1 MTPEA
6 VGIALVGL
14 KAHMEMCLFHIYY
27 WCWDVCSSTIVN
39 PCLGSTAQR
48 VCSSLR
54 DFDEYVL
61 LWSNL
66 HVLGGPQG
74 YKASPGWWKWAG
86 QGWLKGCGLRCT
98 GTGVSACSKQ
108 ALCMWGRAVSAWS
121 LHWKGGYIAF
131 HKIASTHHQRFR
143 FWPCARVGH
152 KPVIISPLLTH
163 PDRQNKAHK
172 KLVQGYPVAGA
183 KVRSSECKGSVLFT
197 SPTLCR
203 AMTAEFSSTVI
214 YYALLRVLHYS
225 KADQVCNFSVYDQ
238 HAAHFSIIR
247 EVYNSC
253 PSFMSHSGAFHF
265 YGCELSASNPWRYD
279 WR

>member
-1 MTPEA
+1 MAE
-6 VGIALVGL
+6 
-14 KAHMEMCLFHIYY
+14 
-27 WCWDVCSSTIVN
+27 
-39 PCLGSTAQR
+39 R
-48 VCSSLR
+48 
-54 DFDEYVL
+54 
-61 LWSNL
+61 LWSQ
-66 HVLGGPQG
+66 V
-74 YKASPGWWKWAG
+74 Y
-86 QGWLKGCGLRCT
+86 RD
-98 GTGVSACSKQ
+98 
-108 ALCMWGRAVSAWS
+108 WS
-121 LHWKGGYIAF
+121 LCLLKTGSVHVGRSCLSLVTPLKGGYIAF

-265 YGCELSASNPWRYD
+265 YGCELSASNP
-279 WR
+279 